1 MINPKRI
8 EKVKTKILS
17 KVKVTDEPYLLQ
29 EGCIDSWG
37 FDVVG
42 FLINEQCKQGYKVHS
57 IMENRYRGA
66 IAIYSIL
73 FEKL

>member
-8 EKVKTKILS
+8 EKVKTDILS
-17 KVKVTDEPYLLQ
+17 IIRVTDEPYLLQ
-29 EGCIDSWG
+29 EGYIDSWG
-37 FDVVG
+37 FNVVE

-57 IMENRYRGA
+57 IMENRHRGA
-66 IAIYSIL
+66 MVRYSIL